1 MSSELTPE
9 QERALLG
16 LARKSIENHFAAG
29 GRLRLE
35 GPDPAFKDKRGAFVT
50 LKIGGELRGCVGY
63 PLPYKALDEAVAE
76 MAVAAASQDHRFEP
90 LTPEELER
98 TTIEISPSSP
108 CPGRSGARTRWRS
121 AGTGSSSA
129 RVRAGA
135 SSFPRSRSNT
145 AGAGRS
151 SSVTAASR
159 QASRRTNGRRGPG
172 SRSSRPGSSPRSAEA
187 AGPQSS
193 FCFLFAFSISTAAS
207 AFRSLSLDVV
217 DGRSITF
224 WYSGTARSNLP
235 IAM

>member
-90 LTPEELER
+90 LTPEDLER
-98 TTIEISPSSP
+98 ATIEISVLTVPRPVGSP
-108 CPGRSGARTRWRS
+108 EEVVVGRHGIIVGKGSRRGLLLPQVPLEYGWGREEFLRHGCLKAGLPPDEWKKGARIEVFE
-121 AGTGSSSA
+121 A
-129 RVRAGA
+129 RV
-135 SSFPRSRSNT
+135 
-145 AGAGRS
+145 
-151 SSVTAASR
+151 
-159 QASRRTNGRRGPG
+159 
-172 SRSSRPGSSPRSAEA
+172 
-187 AGPQSS
+187 
-193 FCFLFAFSISTAAS
+193 FSEE
-207 AFRSLSLDVV
+207 R
-217 DGRSITF
+217 
-224 WYSGTARSNLP
+224 
-235 IAM
+235 